1 MRSCGSAR
9 RPTRARSPTASK
21 LLPIGTPPT
30 PIFANDWPP
39 RRGQRRSTPEPR
51 RNPMDNTPN
60 QAIVTVDAAGN
71 VVCTPN
77 PLPANGKNVELKF
90 ALQADGYVFPE
101 ADALVVSNPGTEF
114 PQPSRTLPPHGT
126 TALLFDRNS
135 E

>member
-1 MRSCGSAR
+1 
-9 RPTRARSPTASK
+9 
-21 LLPIGTPPT
+21 
-30 PIFANDWPP
+30 
-39 RRGQRRSTPEPR
+39 
-51 RNPMDNTPN
+51 MDNTPN

-135 E
+135 EAGTFRYTVTVQRIATGEFFRHDPMISNGP